1 MKITNG
7 SNSAQLIKKNNSWIT
22 EKNSEFQLIP
32 KDSETVLI
40 KTPNNVYTFRCLE
53 VNAEEKSVTLLHQAK
68 KYTFKI
74 TEPLDELLKSM
85 GLENALTPK
94 ISEIKAPM
102 PGLVLD
108 ILVQPGDLVKKGD
121 KILILEAM
129 KMENAIKSPVD
140 AVISEIH
147 IQKGTAVDKN
157 QSLVVFQ

>member
-7 SNSAQLIKKNNSWIT
+7 SNSTQLINKNNSWIV
-22 EKNSEFQLIP
+22 ENNSDYQLIP
-32 KDSETVLI
+32 KDDETVLV
-40 KTPNNVYTFRCLE
+40 KTPTKVYTFRCLA
-53 VNAEEKSVTLLHQAK
+53 VNHDDKTVTILHNSN

-108 ILVQPGDLVKKGD
+108 ILVQPGDSVKKGD
-121 KILILEAM
+121 KLLILEAM
-129 KMENAIKSPVD
+129 KMENAIKSPID
-140 AVISEIH
+140 AVVAEIH
-147 IQKGTAVDKN
+147 ISKATAVDKN
-157 QSLVVFQ
+157 QTLIVFH

>member
-7 SNSAQLIKKNNSWIT
+7 SNSTQLIKKNNSWIT
-22 EKNSEFQLIP
+22 ENNSEFQLIS
-32 KDSETVLI
+32 KDNETVLI
-40 KTPNNVYTFRCLE
+40 KTPTNVYTFRCLAINTE
-53 VNAEEKSVTLLHQAK
+53 DKSVTLLHQSK